1 MMVPVQA
8 STTVNAGAIGT
19 ISGPQDLDL
28 LGEIVYAINF
38 SANDPAL
45 TVNGVVFTPDTAA
58 PAGATLVGPQN
69 ATPWQTKPEFG
80 ASASDDALERV
91 FEDIRWPIT
100 RWGSV

>member
-1 MMVPVQA
+1 MRILHLLLYPLAALAVMMVPVQA
-8 STTVNAGAIGT
+8 STTVNAGTIGT

-58 PAGATLVGPQN
+58 PAGATPPVM
-69 ATPWQTKPEFG
+69 
-80 ASASDDALERV
+80 
-91 FEDIRWPIT
+91 
-100 RWGSV
+100 GS